1 MNDGGPAID
10 IDALRA
16 WCGRTSDAT
25 DVIDAALVERFAAT
39 LDLDAASTQQGSP
52 APVGIHWCLAPEV
65 AATASLGPD
74 GHPTRGGFLPPV
86 SLPRRMWAGG
96 ELRFS
101 GVFTLGDTV
110 NRLSTIEDVQIK
122 HGRTGALCFVTVR
135 HDYAVDGKAILSER
149 QDIVYREAET
159 PGAMPQAT
167 VPLDAQPASDA
178 QRTVD
183 ANSVMLFRYSAL
195 TFNGHRI
202 HYDRR
207 YCLEEENY
215 PGLVVHG
222 PLQATVLLHL
232 ATGQADGRMPARFS
246 FRGQAPLF
254 DGAFTAHARR
264 DGDGMKLW
272 VLDPFGRRTM
282 QAEATWA

>member
-1 MNDGGPAID
+1 MIDGEPAID
-10 IDALRA
+10 IEALQA
-16 WCGRTSDAT
+16 WCGRTSEAV

-39 LDLDAASTQQGSP
+39 LNLEPASTANGSP
-52 APVGIHWCLAPEV
+52 APAGIHWCLAPAV
-65 AATASLGPD
+65 AATSSLGAD
-74 GHPTRGGFLPPV
+74 GHPPRGGFLPPV

-96 ELRFS
+96 ELTYS
-101 GVFTLGDTV
+101 GIFRLGDTV
-110 NRLSTIEDVQIK
+110 SRRSTIEDVQLK

-135 HDYAVDGKAILSER
+135 HDYSVNGTAILSER

-167 VPLDAQPASDA
+167 PPLIPPLASDA
-178 QRTVD
+178 VRVVD

-207 YCLEEENY
+207 YCMEEENY

-222 PLQATVLLHL
+222 PLQATTLLQL
-232 ATGQADGRMPARFS
+232 AIGQAGGRIPSRFS
-246 FRGQAPLF
+246 FRGQSPLF
-254 DGAFTAHARR
+254 DGSFTAHARR

-272 VLDPFGRRTM
+272 VLDPSGGRTM
-282 QAEATWA
+282 QAEASWE